1 MGKANDNEYGDT
13 LTLELDDGSTV
24 ECVVVTIFDVEDKQY
39 IALLPMNAKGEIE
52 EDAPVYLYR
61 FNDLGNDE
69 VDLESI
75 EDDEEFE
82 KVSDA
87 YDEILDEEEFDEL
100 FDGI

>member
-39 IALLPMNAKGEIE
+39 IALLPMNEKGEIE

-61 FNDLGNDE
+61 FHDLGNDE

-87 YDEILDEEEFDEL
+87 YDEILDEEEFDAL